1 MWKIQYIIE
10 EDEEVKLMEDKTG
23 VRREISIRGFLT
35 MAGVL
40 VLATLLGF
48 LFHHLGFR
56 EGNIIIV
63 YILGVLIIAVITASR
78 FWSILS
84 SLLSVLMFNYLF
96 TVPRF
101 SFWAYG
107 SEYPVTFAIA
117 FLAAV
122 IASNLAI
129 QLRRQA
135 EQSERMAERSRILL
149 ETNQI
154 LQKARDK
161 EEIIEETV
169 KQLEKLTGRSII
181 YCKEVPD
188 DSAYIYLTI
197 QKDKDTYGA
206 VGIDKKAGKLEPFD
220 KNLLLSILGE
230 CALALEKEEFS
241 RKREEA
247 LAQAQNEQM
256 RANLLRSIS
265 HDLRTPLTSISGNSG
280 ILLNNEGSLDVT
292 KRKKLYSDIYDD
304 SMWLI
309 SLVENLLSVTR
320 LEEGTMNLN
329 MQIEV
334 VDEVIEEALK
344 HVNRKSVEHH
354 LRFLPSD
361 DILLAR
367 MDSRLIVQVIINLV
381 NNAIEYTQ
389 EGSEIFV
396 KSEEKDNRI
405 EISVSDNGKGI
416 TEEAKK
422 KVFEMFYTEKNN
434 MADSRRGMG
443 LGLFLCQSIVQ
454 AHGGT
459 IEVTDNKPQGTVFTF
474 TLPAEEVEINE

>member
-1 MWKIQYIIE
+1 
-10 EDEEVKLMEDKTG
+10 MEDKTG
-23 VRREISIRGFLT
+23 VRREISIRGFFT

-40 VLATLLGF
+40 ILATLLGF

-107 SEYPVTFAIA
+107 SEYPLTFAIA

-181 YCKEVPD
+181 YCKEIPD

-206 VGIDKKAGKLEPFD
+206 VGIDKKAGKLEPFE
-220 KNLLLSILGE
+220 KNLLLAVLGE

-280 ILLNNEGSLDVT
+280 ILLNNEESLDAA

-354 LRFLPSD
+354 LSFLPSEE
-361 DILLAR
+361 ILLAK

-389 EGSEIFV
+389 EGSEILV

-416 TEEAKK
+416 SEEAKK

-443 LGLFLCQSIVQ
+443 LGLFLCKSIVET
-454 AHGGT
+454 HGGT

-474 TLPAEEVEINE
+474 TLPAEEVKINE

>member
-1 MWKIQYIIE
+1 
-10 EDEEVKLMEDKTG
+10 MENKTG
-23 VRREISIRGFLT
+23 VRREISIHGFLT
-35 MAGVL
+35 MTGVL
-40 VLATLLGF
+40 VLATALGF

-63 YILGVLIIAVITASR
+63 YIWGVLIIAVITASR

-107 SEYPVTFAIA
+107 SEYPLTFAIA

-135 EQSERMAERSRILL
+135 EQSQRMAERSRILL

-169 KQLEKLTGRSII
+169 KQLEKLTGRSIL

-206 VGIDKKAGKLEPFD
+206 VGIDKKEGKLEPFD

-280 ILLNNEGSLDVT
+280 ILLNNEESLDAK

-334 VDEVIEEALK
+334 VDEVIAEALK
-344 HVNRKSVEHH
+344 HVNRKSAEHC
-354 LRFLPSD
+354 LDFSPSD
-361 DILLAR
+361 EILLAK

-389 EGSEIFV
+389 NGSKICV
-396 KSEEKDNRI
+396 KSERKGTWI

-416 TEEAKK
+416 AEEAKK
-422 KVFEMFYTEKNN
+422 KIFEMFYTEKNN

-443 LGLFLCQSIVQ
+443 LGLFLCQLIVET
-454 AHGGT
+454 HGGT
-459 IEVTDNKPQGTVFTF
+459 IEVKDNKPRGTVFTF
-474 TLPAEEVEINE
+474 TLPAEEVKINE

>member
-1 MWKIQYIIE
+1 
-10 EDEEVKLMEDKTG
+10 MEKRIG
-23 VRREISIRGFLT
+23 FRREINIRGFFT
-35 MAGVL
+35 MLGVL
-40 VLATLLGF
+40 VLSTLLGF
-48 LFHHLGFR
+48 LFHNLGFR
-56 EGNIIIV
+56 EGNIIVV

-84 SLLSVLMFNYLF
+84 SLLSVLLFNFLF

-101 SFWAYG
+101 TFWAYG
-107 SEYPVTFAIA
+107 SEYPLTFAIV

-135 EQSERMAERSRILL
+135 EQSAQMAQRSKILL

-154 LQKARDK
+154 LQKAENR

-169 KQLEKLTGRSII
+169 HQLEKLTGRAIV
-181 YCKEVPD
+181 YCKELPND
-188 DSAYIYLTI
+188 AEYIYLTI

-206 VGIDKKAGKLEPFD
+206 VGIEKKRGKLEPFE
-220 KNLLLSILGE
+220 KNLLLAILGE

-280 ILLNNEGSLDVT
+280 ILLNNEDSLDEE
-292 KRKKLYSDIYDD
+292 KRRKLYSDIYDD

-320 LEEGTMNLN
+320 LEDGTMSLN
-329 MQIEV
+329 MQIELV
-334 VDEVIEEALK
+334 EEVIEEALK
-344 HVNRKSVEHH
+344 HVNRKCAEHQ
-354 LRFLPSD
+354 LRYLHSEE
-361 DILLAR
+361 ILLAK

-389 EGSEIFV
+389 QGSEILIR
-396 KSEEKDNRI
+396 SEKKGKWI
-405 EISVSDNGKGI
+405 EISVADNGKGI
-416 TEEAKK
+416 SEEAKK
-422 KVFEMFYTEKNN
+422 KIFEMFYTEKNN

-443 LGLFLCQSIVQ
+443 LGLFLCELIVES
-454 AHGGT
+454 HGGK
-459 IEVTDNKPQGTVFTF
+459 IKVEDNEPKGTKFTF